1 MKNKIL
7 IIFVAL
13 LLVIPF
19 GVFAS
24 ESGAGSNY
32 KSTNLIQTFA
42 SEGIAIETTNYKE
55 TDDQIPIYLF
65 RGNGCGFCQSFL
77 NYLNSILK
85 DYGKYFKLVS
95 YEVWYDQ
102 KNNQLLTDVSSFMGS
117 PATGVPYI
125 VIGDQVFPGYNSDY
139 DEQIKT
145 AIKTLYESEERYDV
159 FEAMEEANGGDEATF
174 NSKDVVFWNVA
185 STAVGTAVILAFIY
199 YNNRKINSRLDD
211 LEKKKKSYK

>member
-7 IIFVAL
+7 IIFAVL

-19 GVFAS
+19 SAFAS
-24 ESGAGSNY
+24 ESGAGSGY
-32 KSTNLIQTFA
+32 SSTNLIQTFA

-77 NYLNSILK
+77 NFLNTILK

-102 KNNQLLTDVSSFMGS
+102 KNNQLLTDVSTFMGS

-159 FEAMEEANGGDEATF
+159 FEAMEEANGESESVF

-199 YNNRKINSRLDD
+199 YNNRKINNRLDE